1 MKYIKKNKWVLI
13 PILVFII
20 VMAFAIIGIVNLVIP
35 NDTKDLYGNRL
46 DKIEENQIS
55 EESIKKIEE
64 QLLDTGKVKTVT
76 YDVKG
81 KLVNYILVVNS
92 DVDKVT
98 AQNLTTKILECFEQ
112 NIKDFYD
119 FQVFIKTEEESEIFP
134 IIGYKHTNS
143 VNFVWTN

>member
-20 VMAFAIIGIVNLVIP
+20 VMVLAIIGIVNLVIP

>member
-134 IIGYKHTNS
+134 IIGYKHINS

>member
-20 VMAFAIIGIVNLVIP
+20 VMALAIIGIVNLVIP